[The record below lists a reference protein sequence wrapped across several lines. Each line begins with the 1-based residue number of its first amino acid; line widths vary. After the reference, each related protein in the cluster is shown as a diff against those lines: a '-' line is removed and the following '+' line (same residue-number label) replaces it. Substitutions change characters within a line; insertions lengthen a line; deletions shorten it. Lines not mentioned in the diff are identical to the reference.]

1 MGGDCGSNL
10 QQEELPDRICEISES
25 CSQMVVQFHNQIEVN
40 LILKFTTTPL
50 TPPFLFM
57 EPFAIS
63 TFCSLSFMTRHLS
76 ACLHNIDTTMCF
88 FYFFIRLFLTLFF

>member
-10 QQEELPDRICEISES
+10 QLEELPDRICEISES

-50 TPPFLFM
+50 TPPFFFM
-57 EPFAIS
+57 EPLVNF
-63 TFCSLSFMTRHLS
+63 H
-76 ACLHNIDTTMCF
+76 
-88 FYFFIRLFLTLFF
+88 FLLP